1 MLYNGFGALHLAK
14 AFVNSIR
21 NHVVQHNGE
30 YFGTDI
36 LIALRNE
43 CASLQNIKNAVFVG
57 KDRQSDL
64 LSWLTVCSDVQ
75 EALSLQEFYC
85 MQRLPEKFLPYKK
98 KALSQKKVIYAVDVC
113 SNANGDVF
121 ILDAGAACVHV
132 VDRSTVAYVTQIGHY
147 NTPNLEKYSKD
158 SGNSVKK
165 IRFSNS
171 LMDISIDNDA
181 NICVTDRG
189 RKEIVLIRGC
199 VQCRQKR

>member
-1 MLYNGFGALHLAK
+1 MTSFEWHVLTSVECIEQMDNMVAFAIQCEHCLKFDKECKYDRIDEPCEECISSGECCVSLVVFHISWDMGSSHKKTVKENPCCLNGSNDIEKMMNPRCYTIGFGGLHLAK

-85 MQRLPEKFLPYKK
+85 MQRLPEKFLP
-98 KALSQKKVIYAVDVC
+98 
-113 SNANGDVF
+113 
-121 ILDAGAACVHV
+121 
-132 VDRSTVAYVTQIGHY
+132 
-147 NTPNLEKYSKD
+147 
-158 SGNSVKK
+158 
-165 IRFSNS
+165 
-171 LMDISIDNDA
+171 
-181 NICVTDRG
+181 
-189 RKEIVLIRGC
+189 
-199 VQCRQKR
+199 